1 MTQDSARPRVSEGM
15 EASPRLTGI
24 ESVCCLDCGK
34 VYGKPSG
41 GGTLSMNPGC
51 PHCGYVGWL
60 PHAEWLRGAW
70 PRDRFGA
77 DRRPRRSVRSG

>member
-1 MTQDSARPRVSEGM
+1 MAP
-15 EASPRLTGI
+15 PRLTAF

-34 VYGKPSG
+34 VYAKPSG

-60 PHAEWLRGAW
+60 PHSEWLTEGW
-70 PRDRFGA
+70 PRDRFGV
-77 DRRPRRSVRSG
+77 DRRLRPFAQSG